1 MSNESAQLETPIDVM
16 YLIHEALT
24 AEASS
29 VQRLIEEMEIGAS
42 LQPIRSAFNFW
53 ATALMYHADVE
64 DQDMTGPL
72 TDFQPARDNEGEHA
86 DLGVMIE
93 GLGEYLEGHDREGL
107 EERIKRA
114 IVALHEETHAELM
127 ERLEDVLAVLDDEI
141 GRTRVIARTR
151 RHLYG
156 KIVAL
161 KICQDDHLESEE
173 AFVLPEVREAMSV
186 AQQLELAR
194 RLLIDDGSDN
204 PEWVY
209 DWVHRNVGPERQ
221 QQLADLKAQFQPAEP
236 TPIREYADYYLD
248 QAADP

>member
-1 MSNESAQLETPIDVM
+1 MNNEVVRLDTPIDVM

-24 AEASS
+24 AEAAE
-29 VQRLIEEMEIGAS
+29 VQRLIEEMEVGAS
-42 LQPIRSAFNFW
+42 LQPVRAAFNFW
-53 ATALMYHADVE
+53 ATALMYHADIE
-64 DQDMTGPL
+64 DQSMTGPM
-72 TDFQPARDNEGEHA
+72 TDLQQARDNETEHLE
-86 DLGVMIE
+86 LGGMIE
-93 GLGEYLEGHDREGL
+93 ALKDSLEADDRKGL
-107 EERIKRA
+107 EQRVKQA
-114 IVALHEETHAELM
+114 IVALHEEQHAELM

-173 AFVLPEVREAMSV
+173 AFVLPEVRERFSV

-194 RLLIDDGSDN
+194 RLLVDESSDN
-204 PEWVY
+204 PEWIL
-209 DWVHRNVGPERQ
+209 DWVTRRIDLDKQP
-221 QQLADLKAQFQPAEP
+221 QLSQLKAQFEAAGLSSEQSE
-236 TPIREYADYYLD
+236 YYLD